1 VRRWPRFVAG
11 TVSVSGHGPIV
22 LQLARDMQ
30 ESASFGIPK
39 VHRDALAVSPFRSAQ
54 VREPDRR
61 RQRCGDA
68 VRVVR
73 PYKDTVRAS

>member
-1 VRRWPRFVAG
+1 MQVIEAQRASILEP
-11 TVSVSGHGPIV
+11 HDHLHIN
-22 LQLARDMQ
+22 Q

-39 VHRDALAVSPFRSAQ
+39 VHRDSLAVSPFRSAQ
-54 VREPDRR
+54 VREPDRP

-73 PYKDTVRAS
+73 PYKDKVRAS